1 MNKMRQGLAHIL
13 KKISKNVGRMIR
25 QQSCLLHDS
34 KAISHTTAG
43 FDPGEYSEADGV
55 NKFYSSTAMLN

>member
-1 MNKMRQGLAHIL
+1 
-13 KKISKNVGRMIR
+13 MIR

-55 NKFYSSTAMLN
+55 NKFYSSMAMLN